1 MKITHVLFDLDGTL
15 TDPGIGITNAIMYS
29 LEKSGV
35 KVGNREEYYRFIG
48 PPLIFS
54 YMNYTGMTEEE
65 AERAVRYYREYY
77 NAGGMFE
84 NKVYDGI
91 PELLDDLKKSGKK
104 LAVATSKPEHFA
116 VQILERFGILSYFDF
131 VGAAT
136 MDGKRSDKVQ
146 VIEHVIKECGI
157 SDPARCIMVGD
168 RKYDIEGAHHFSM
181 PCIAVLFG
189 YGTKEEFE
197 QAGSDHIAE
206 TPGEIERCI
215 RRAEEGAGRI

>member
-1 MKITHVLFDLDGTL
+1 MEITHVLFDLDGTL

-29 LEKSGV
+29 LEKSGL
-35 KVGNREEYYRFIG
+35 KAGDREEYYRFIG

-54 YMNYTGMTEEE
+54 YMNYTGMSEEE
-65 AERAVRYYREYY
+65 AERAVGYYREYY

-84 NKVYDGI
+84 NKVYEGI
-91 PELLDDLKKSGKK
+91 PELLASLKRSGKK
-104 LAVATSKPEHFA
+104 LAVATSKPDHFA

-136 MDGKRSDKVQ
+136 MDGTRNRKDQ
-146 VIEHVIKECGI
+146 VIGHVIRECNI
-157 SDPARCIMVGD
+157 PEPSRCIMVGD

-197 QAGSDHIAE
+197 QAGSDYIAR
-206 TPGEIERCI
+206 TPAQIGQCI
-215 RRAEEGAGRI
+215 RRAEEK